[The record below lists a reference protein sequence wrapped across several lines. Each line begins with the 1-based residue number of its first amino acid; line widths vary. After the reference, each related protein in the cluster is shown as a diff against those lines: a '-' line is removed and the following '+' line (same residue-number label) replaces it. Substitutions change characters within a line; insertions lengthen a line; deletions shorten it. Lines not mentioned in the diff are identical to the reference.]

1 MANVTICLDK
11 TKPADLKLDLTKKGY
26 VKALANNFYGIKKV
40 NQIKAE
46 GLDVVG
52 GDVDRILDSVS
63 IKLDSHPMD
72 EKG

>member
-40 NQIKAE
+40 HQIKAE
-46 GLDVVG
+46 GLYG
-52 GDVDRILDSVS
+52 WPG
-63 IKLDSHPMD
+63 
-72 EKG
+72 